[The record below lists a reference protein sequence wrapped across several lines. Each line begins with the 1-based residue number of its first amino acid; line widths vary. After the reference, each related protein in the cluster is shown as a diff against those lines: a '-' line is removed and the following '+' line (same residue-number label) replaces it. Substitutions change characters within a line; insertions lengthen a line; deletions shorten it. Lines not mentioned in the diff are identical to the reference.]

1 MDLETFMASIHLK
14 IEANSNKNEPEDIDF
29 DIRDMNRDFLKLI
42 ENAELLRVDM
52 SNNLDNQAQIEMKN
66 NNKQRRQSILNS
78 SAGDEDLYM
87 KYSKIAIGTQNL
99 R

>member
-78 SAGDEDLYM
+78 NAGDEDLYM